1 MKTHMQLK
9 ISYQTLAK
17 ITNGILCQA
26 NLKDILKSLSYD
38 TRTLQKGQAYIAL
51 KGSKFDGHTF
61 IKKALEAGA
70 NFIILERKEASKY
83 DEVLKNIPFLTVDNT
98 LLALQ
103 EIAKFHRLSKD
114 IKIAA
119 ITGSNGKSTTK
130 QMLSALLKKF
140 GKTCSTEGNFNNQIG
155 VPISLLEISNTDKFG
170 VFELGASHIG
180 DIAEIARLVLPD
192 VAVLT
197 NISPSHLEF
206 FGSMENIYKTKTE
219 ILNHLNMSATV
230 VFNGDDKFLKN
241 LKTDYKGKILSFGFT
256 SGNDLVIKDTP
267 TFSFTYKGA
276 LFNTGV
282 ILEHHNKLNAAAAC
296 GAALAL
302 GMFKEDIE
310 KGLKTYKPMPMRLE
324 KHKLNKTD
332 ILLDCY
338 NANPISMENALNI
351 LSSYPEPRFAVLG
364 DMRELGKFSKMYH
377 KELANEII
385 NAKLDKVFLA
395 GQEIE
400 ITYKELLKSNFK
412 EVRYSLNKLDFL
424 NDLKQIIKNKNGTVL
439 FKASRSLNFEEL
451 FLKLKESK

>member
-1 MKTHMQLK
+1 MKILMQLK

-26 NLKDILKSLSYD
+26 NLKDTLKSVSYD

-51 KGSKFDGHTF
+51 KGVKFDGHTF
-61 IKKALEAGA
+61 IKQAIDAGA
-70 NFIILERKEASKY
+70 NFVILDRKEAPKY
-83 DEVLKNIPFLTVDNT
+83 HEILKNTPFLTVENT

-155 VPISLLEISNTDKFG
+155 VPVSLLEIKNTDKFG

-219 ILNHLNMSATV
+219 ILDHLNMSATV

-241 LKTDYKGKILSFGFT
+241 LKTDYKGKMLSFGFD
-256 SGNDLVIKDTP
+256 SGNDIVIKDSP

-276 LFNTGV
+276 LFNTGI

-338 NANPISMENALNI
+338 NANPASMESALNI
-351 LSSYPEPRFAVLG
+351 LAACPAPRYAVLG
-364 DMRELGKFSKMYH
+364 DMRELGKYSEMYH
-377 KELANEII
+377 KELAGKII

-395 GQEIE
+395 GQETKV
-400 ITYKELLKSNFK
+400 TYQELLKLNFK
-412 EVRYSLNKLDFL
+412 EVKYSANKLDFA
-424 NDLKQIIKNKNGTVL
+424 NDLKQIVQNENGTIL

-451 FLKLKESK
+451 FFKLQEGK

>member
-1 MKTHMQLK
+1 MKSLMQLK

-26 NLKDILKSLSYD
+26 NLKDILKSVSYD

-51 KGSKFDGHTF
+51 KGAKFDGHTF
-61 IKKALEAGA
+61 IKPALEAGA
-70 NFIILERKEASKY
+70 NFVILERKEAPKY
-83 DEVLKNIPFLTVDNT
+83 DEILKNTPFLTVDNT

-155 VPISLLEISNTDKFG
+155 VPVSLLEIKNTDKFG

-219 ILNHLNMSATV
+219 ILQHLNMGATV

-241 LKTDYKGKILSFGFT
+241 LKTDYKGKMLSYGFD
-256 SGNDLVIKDTP
+256 SGNDIIIQDTP
-267 TFSFTYKGA
+267 TFSFAYKGA

-282 ILEHHNKLNAAAAC
+282 VLEHHNKLNAAAAC

-324 KHKLNKTD
+324 KYKLNKVD

-338 NANPISMENALNI
+338 NANPVSMENALDI
-351 LSSYPEPRFAVLG
+351 LSTYASPRFAILG

-377 KELANEII
+377 KELAGKII
-385 NAKLDKVFLA
+385 NAKVDKVFLA
-395 GQEIE
+395 GQEINE
-400 ITYKELLKSNFK
+400 TYKELLKLNFK
-412 EVRYSLNKLDFL
+412 EVKYSLNKLDFL
-424 NDLKQIIKNKNGTVL
+424 DDLKQIIQNKNGTIL

-451 FLKLKESK
+451 FFKLKEGK